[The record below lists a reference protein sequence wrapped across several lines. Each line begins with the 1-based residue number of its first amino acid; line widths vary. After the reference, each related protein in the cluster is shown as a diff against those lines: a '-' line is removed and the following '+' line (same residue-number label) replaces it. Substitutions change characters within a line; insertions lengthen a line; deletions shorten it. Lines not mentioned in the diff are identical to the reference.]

1 METILIVDDDKK
13 SREVAGSCLTEHGR
27 TAIFADNGR
36 EALEIVVQLRPDAV
50 VTDLDLPE
58 MGGLELVEHM
68 RRRFPGIPVVLM
80 TARGSE
86 EMAVTALKAGALSY
100 VPKKHL
106 KMYLCNAMRTVFQ
119 AVEAKRHRE
128 QVRAFLERTESVF
141 TVGYEID
148 GTAALVSHL
157 QSNLTR
163 LDFCDETE
171 LFQVNT
177 ALAEALDNAID
188 HGNLELDSS
197 YRDRSDDAYDRMR
210 LERSEQEP
218 YRNRK
223 VRVAERLNPAKVTYT
238 IHDEGPGFDWSL
250 VPDPRDPQ
258 NLLRPS
264 GRGLMLIRT
273 FMDDVTFNEAGNE
286 ITMTKHRS
294 EHS

>member
-13 SREVAGSCLTEHGR
+13 AREVAGNCLTEHGR

-50 VTDLDLPE
+50 VTDLHMPE
-58 MGGLELVEHM
+58 MDGLELVEHM

-80 TARGSE
+80 TSRGSE
-86 EMAVTALKAGALSY
+86 ETAVTALKAGALSY

-106 KMYLCNAMRTVFQ
+106 KMYLCNAMRTVFR

-128 QVRAFLERTESVF
+128 QVRAYLDRAESIF
-141 TVGYEID
+141 TLGYEID

-157 QSNLTR
+157 QSNLNR
-163 LDFCDETE
+163 LDFCDETR

-177 ALAEALDNAID
+177 ALTEALDNAID

-210 LERSEQEP
+210 LERAEREP

-223 VRVAERLNPAKVTYT
+223 VHVAERLAPDEVTYT
-238 IHDEGPGFDWSL
+238 ILDEGPGFDWSL

-258 NLLRPS
+258 NLLKPS

-273 FMDDVTFNEAGNE
+273 FMDEVTFNDSGNE
-286 ITMTKHRS
+286 ITMTKRCS
-294 EHS
+294 DTV